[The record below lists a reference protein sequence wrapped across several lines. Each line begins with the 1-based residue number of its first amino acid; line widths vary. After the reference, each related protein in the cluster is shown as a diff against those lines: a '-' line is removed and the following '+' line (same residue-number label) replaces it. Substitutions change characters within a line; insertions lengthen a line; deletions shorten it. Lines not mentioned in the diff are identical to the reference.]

1 MTKMSEKGVV
11 IQMKDERL
19 VTLAAEIRSVLDR
32 FTTENRVPYAS
43 AIGVL
48 RKVEHE
54 LMLEWCE

>member
-1 MTKMSEKGVV
+1 MSEKGVV

-19 VTLAAEIRSVLDR
+19 VTLAAELREIVYR
-32 FTTENRVPYAS
+32 FATENRVPYAS

-54 LMLEWCE
+54 LTQEWCE